1 MSGSPRGVRP
11 GHHNPAAVEC
21 QPGERRDLPH
31 GRCDRHVPRDQVIEQ
46 LRRNRRFRERWLV
59 ATETK
64 HG

>member
-1 MSGSPRGVRP
+1 
-11 GHHNPAAVEC
+11 
-21 QPGERRDLPH
+21 
-31 GRCDRHVPRDQVIEQ
+31 VPRDQVIEQ